1 MVDSLALRVLRRNSH
16 CWIYPPIVPVKS
28 GRKLDCD
35 GKAQIDAY
43 HGETTGI
50 CQPAGG
56 GGIVVIILA
65 KSVRWI
71 GQKLYALE
79 ATILILDN
87 FQAFRARLAV
97 SLSCLELI
105 EWWDFHGIVQIHSI
119 RIACSRKCD
128 G

>member
-1 MVDSLALRVLRRNSH
+1 MMVKPRLTH
-16 CWIYPPIVPVKS
+16 IM
-28 GRKLDCD
+28 GKLQ
-35 GKAQIDAY
+35 GSVNLQ
-43 HGETTGI
+43 E
-50 CQPAGG
+50 G